1 MNSTLRWTK
10 FEAVMTA
17 VYAVNGISAL
27 IFNSFDKNHISDLE
41 NS

>member
-1 MNSTLRWTK
+1 MNSSLKWTK

-17 VYAVNGISAL
+17 VNAVNGISAPF
-27 IFNSFDKNHISDLE
+27 FNSFEKSHISDLE